1 MALRVQTPMLAIQT
15 KINHDYTRAVP
26 HYRGFFH
33 ALYTIPREEGI
44 VRGLWPGMWP
54 NVVKSALNR
63 GRLRRG
69 PFAIIP
75 PTFSFIWRI
84 PIGKTK
90 GSDE

>member
-1 MALRVQTPMLAIQT
+1 
-15 KINHDYTRAVP
+15 
-26 HYRGFFH
+26 
-33 ALYTIPREEGI
+33 
-44 VRGLWPGMWP
+44 MWP